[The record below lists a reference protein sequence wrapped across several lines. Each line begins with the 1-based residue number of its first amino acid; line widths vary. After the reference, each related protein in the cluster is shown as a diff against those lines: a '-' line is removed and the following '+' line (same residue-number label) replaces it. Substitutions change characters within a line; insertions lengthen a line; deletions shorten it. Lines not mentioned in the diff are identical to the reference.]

1 MTVFLILKPNNLV
14 YFKTEEGLM
23 KRRDFITT
31 GTTLAAGTLLSA
43 CNDSNRQAID
53 YSKIQE
59 KKEKKLASVNI
70 NKNKKVTLKLATSWP
85 AHFPIM
91 GTGVENFVQRVNTVS
106 SGSIEIKLYP
116 KNTLIPALAVF
127 DAASAGEIDIF
138 HSGPYY
144 WKGKN
149 AAFSLFS
156 GMPFGMTSE
165 EINAWMHFG
174 GGYELWRELYSG
186 YNLYP
191 FMGGNTNIQMG
202 GWFKNQINS
211 LDDLD
216 GLKMRVPGLGG
227 EVFAKLGV
235 NPVLLPAGE
244 IYTALERGIIDATEW
259 VGPFLDMKM
268 GFYKVAPYYY
278 SGWHEPGSILELT
291 FNKKTWT
298 KLSTEHQSIMQM
310 ASEEMNAMMTYE
322 FQAKNALAL
331 DTLKGKGIMLKSFP
345 NDVILEAKKALQEV
359 ISLQSSQS
367 ADFKNVYESASSF
380 LQASKSFSDV
390 SLKKYLNIR

>member
-1 MTVFLILKPNNLV
+1 
-14 YFKTEEGLM
+14 M
-23 KRRDFITT
+23 KRRDFIKASSTV
-31 GTTLAAGTLLSA
+31 AAGTLLSA
-43 CNDSNRQAID
+43 CNESNREAID
-53 YSKIQE
+53 YSKIRE

-70 NKNKKVTLKLATSWP
+70 NKNKKVVLKLATSWP

-91 GTGVENFVQRVNTVS
+91 GTGVENFVDRVEKAS
-106 SGSIEIKLYP
+106 GGSIQIKLYP

-149 AAFSLFS
+149 SAFSLFS

-174 GGYELWRELYSG
+174 GGYELWRKLYAQH
-186 YNLYP
+186 NLYP
-191 FMGGNTNIQMG
+191 FLGGNTNIQMG
-202 GWFKNQINS
+202 GWFRNEIRS
-211 LDDLD
+211 LSDLD

-235 NPVLLPAGE
+235 NPILLPAGE
-244 IYTALERGIIDATEW
+244 IYTALERGVIDASEW

-291 FNKKTWT
+291 FNMQRWN
-298 KLSTEHQSIMQM
+298 KLSIEHKTIIEM
-310 ASEEMNAMMTYE
+310 ASEEMNSKMTYE
-322 FQAKNALAL
+322 FQAKNAFAL
-331 DTLKGKGIMLKSFP
+331 DELKALGVKLRSFP
-345 NDVILEAKKALQEV
+345 QDIISSAQMALKEV
-359 ISLQSSQS
+359 VAEQSTQNL
-367 ADFKNVYESASSF
+367 DFKEVHESAFNF
-380 LQASKSFSDV
+380 LQASKTFSDV